1 MHMPSLALGSAFRA
15 PARTPTL
22 ALPSMQPPE
31 AADERVLGLARTVDR
46 RVWRLRVRHRTTYLI
61 ETRYRVL

>member
-1 MHMPSLALGSAFRA
+1 MNLTYLTLGRAFRA
-15 PARTPTL
+15 PARIPAL
-22 ALPSMQPPE
+22 ALSSMQP
-31 AADERVLGLARTVDR
+31 ADADEKVLDLARTVDR